1 VEKQTLSI
9 VAMPPNWRL
18 VGFSKAGNART
29 LSAFS
34 CESDYVFMEL
44 MGIKSFELFLALSN
58 EQ

>member
-1 VEKQTLSI
+1 
-9 VAMPPNWRL
+9 MPPNWRL
-18 VGFSKAGNART
+18 VGFLRPVMLVT

-58 EQ
+58 EP